1 LLLGIARHL
10 LLRQIRTR
18 STEQRAIARI
28 PGHRLLDTADIQRL
42 EERIGADS
50 RAQRLLGDL
59 EILTA
64 REREVIELVNRTGLG
79 PGWWSV

>member
-18 STEQRAIARI
+18 STDARI